1 MTFMELAKKWR
12 AERAHTYASE
22 NGSRCRIADAQRER
36 CAEELEAVVQKFHKQ
51 IEDNRTMELD
61 CISFGPLYALAVKVE
76 CEAVQKYMLGTLE
89 AKQ

>member
-12 AERAHTYASE
+12 AERAHTYVSE
-22 NGSRCRIADAQRER
+22 DADRWFEAGRQR
-36 CAEELEAVVQKFHKQ
+36 CAEELEAVVQEFHKQ
-51 IEDNRTMELD
+51 SEDNRNMELD